1 MNRLWALRSREKAA
15 SLISEQVIA
24 ATERYGDACTILRIQ
39 SIQVVAELR
48 RRLFSNRY
56 RFRGCSHTISPHP
69 AYRNDTSSMTGISH
83 NSRSAGARRL
93 AGTLYGRAVFTIGD
107 DPAKWKRKL
116 RSEEHTSELQSLRH
130 LV

>member
-1 MNRLWALRSREKAA
+1 LNRLWGLRSREKAA
-15 SLISEQVIA
+15 SVIPEQVIA

-69 AYRNDTSSMTGISH
+69 AYRNDASNMTGISH
-83 NSRSAGARRL
+83 NRRSAGASRL
-93 AGTLYGRAVFTIGD
+93 
-107 DPAKWKRKL
+107 PADLWGVIL
-116 RSEEHTSELQSLRH
+116 TG
-130 LV
+130 